1 MQSTLRTLDGRTKK
15 NLSLPLGAGPP
26 TAALHMGTGCPA
38 WRKSVLLQS
47 PLAPAPDA
55 ELGSVDVEPGVFPDL
70 WRFADTA
77 GWHAGV
83 ASDERPRGTPGY
95 STWLGDGWGESPS
108 RGLLPKNWSSL

>member
-1 MQSTLRTLDGRTKK
+1 
-15 NLSLPLGAGPP
+15 
-26 TAALHMGTGCPA
+26 MGTGCPA
-38 WRKSVLLQS
+38 WQKSVLLLS

-55 ELGSVDVEPGVFPDL
+55 ETGSVDVEPGVFPDR

-95 STWLGDGWGESPS
+95 STWLGDGWDKRPS
-108 RGLLPKNWSSL
+108 HIP